1 MLKRIGIIANIEK
14 PGTKEV
20 LTSLVEWLEAK
31 RAKFA
36 LEEGLVPLVG
46 RKELAYPREE
56 VPTHSDMIIALG
68 GDGTLLAA
76 ARAVGNRGT
85 PILGVNLG
93 RLGFLTELKPKEIFP
108 TLERIWQGNYSL
120 EERMVL
126 RVVISSKPGAPIF
139 YALND
144 LVIDKGSFSRVIQL
158 ETFLNGESLSTFSA
172 DGLIISTPTG
182 STAYSLSAGGPIINP
197 RMEAIIITP
206 ICPHSLSVRPMVIS
220 QEETFEV
227 AVYSD
232 HNSAMLTIDGQ
243 VGYELSSGDRVRIVK
258 GDYKVTLVHSTD
270 QSFYQVLREK
280 LKWGLEPGFEG

>member
-1 MLKRIGIIANIEK
+1 MLRKIGIIANTEK
-14 PGTKEV
+14 SRTKEV

-31 RAKFA
+31 GAEFSIEK
-36 LEEGLVPLVG
+36 ELVPLVG
-46 RKELAYPREE
+46 REKLAYPIEKL
-56 VPTHSDMIIALG
+56 PIQSDMIIALG

-76 ARAVGNRGT
+76 ARAVGKRRI

-93 RLGFLTELKPKEIFP
+93 RLGFLTELKPREVFP
-108 TLERIWQGNYSL
+108 SLEKIWQGNYSL

-126 RVVISSKPGAPIF
+126 QVVILSRSGKPTL

-158 ETFLNGESLSTFSA
+158 KTYLNGESLSTFSA

-197 RMEAIIITP
+197 QMEAIIITP

-243 VGYELSSGDRVRIVK
+243 VGYELSSGDRVKIVK
-258 GDYKVTLVHSTD
+258 GDYKITLVHSTN

-280 LKWGLEPGFEG
+280 LKWGLEPGVEE

>member
-1 MLKRIGIIANIEK
+1 
-14 PGTKEV
+14 
-20 LTSLVEWLEAK
+20 
-31 RAKFA
+31 
-36 LEEGLVPLVG
+36 LVG
-46 RKELAYPREE
+46 REERACSREE
-56 VPTHSDMIIALG
+56 LSTRSDMIIALG

-76 ARAVGNRGT
+76 ARAVGDRGT

-126 RVVISSKPGAPIF
+126 QVIISSQPEAPTF

-158 ETFLNGESLSTFSA
+158 ETFINGESLSTFSA

-197 RMEAIIITP
+197 QMEAIIITP

-220 QEETFEV
+220 QGETFEV

-243 VGYELSSGDRVRIVK
+243 VGYELSSGDRVRTA
-258 GDYKVTLVHSTD
+258 KVDHKITLVHSTG

>member
-1 MLKRIGIIANIEK
+1 MIKRIGIIANIEK
-14 PGTKEV
+14 PRTKEV

-31 RAKFA
+31 GEEFS
-36 LEEGLVPLVG
+36 LEEELVPLVG
-46 RKELAYPREE
+46 REELAYPREE
-56 VPTHSDMIIALG
+56 LPPRSDMIIALG

-76 ARAVGNRGT
+76 ARAVGDCGT

-93 RLGFLTELKPKEIFP
+93 RLGFLTELKPGEIFLA
-108 TLERIWQGNYSL
+108 LERIWKGSYTL

-126 RVVISSKPGAPIF
+126 KVVILSRSGEPTF

-158 ETFLNGESLSTFSA
+158 ETYINGESLSTFSA

-182 STAYSLSAGGPIINP
+182 STAYSLSAGGPIVNP
-197 RMEAIIITP
+197 QMEAIIITP

-220 QEETFEV
+220 REETFE
-227 AVYSD
+227 AEIYSD
-232 HNSAMLTIDGQ
+232 HNLAMLTIDGQ
-243 VGYELSSGDRVRIVK
+243 VGYELSSGDRVRIERA
-258 GDYKVTLVHSTD
+258 DYKISLIHSTD

-280 LKWGLEPGFEG
+280 LKWGLEPGFKG